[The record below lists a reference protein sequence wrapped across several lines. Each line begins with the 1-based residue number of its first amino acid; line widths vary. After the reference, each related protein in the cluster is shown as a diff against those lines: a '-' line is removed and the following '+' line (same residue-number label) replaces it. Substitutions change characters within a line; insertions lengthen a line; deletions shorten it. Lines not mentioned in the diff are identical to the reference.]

1 MTHEQSMTYEQFEAA
16 CTREL
21 QKAGVPFSIHDL
33 ADATWR
39 DYYDCGMTPR
49 DAIECANDDA
59 WDGELSEIL
68 HG

>member
-1 MTHEQSMTYEQFEAA
+1 MIYEEFMTYEQVEAG
-16 CTREL
+16 CTKEL
-21 QKAGVPFSIHDL
+21 DKVGVPFSINDL

-39 DYYDCGMTPR
+39 DCYDCGMTPR

-68 HG
+68 PG